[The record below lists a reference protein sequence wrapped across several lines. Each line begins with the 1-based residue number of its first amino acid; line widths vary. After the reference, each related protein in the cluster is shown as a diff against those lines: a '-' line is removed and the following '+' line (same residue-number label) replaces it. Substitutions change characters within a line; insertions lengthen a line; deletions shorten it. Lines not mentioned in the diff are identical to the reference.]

1 MSLAEDLLNTLN
13 DGGANDNTE
22 SNDVEEPIIV
32 DEKRRIIVPN
42 KLKTIAVMGDKNVE
56 TVTFKCIR
64 YWDAVHDLS
73 NFVIYINYILPNGTT
88 GTYIPEI
95 KGIFDD
101 YFTFDWLIGR
111 EITKYNG
118 SLTFLI
124 LARRTD
130 NEGKLEYQWSSLL
143 NSECTIAQGLEIINV
158 TDDEEA
164 EDRLTSL
171 LEKYEQ
177 LSKLPDEV
185 NKKLDKK
192 TEPTDGTYVYA
203 IKDGEQ
209 TVVKAS
215 SEANGDHVMCRDK
228 DGRSHIAEPKEDTHI
243 ANKEYVDTVASGK
256 LDQDTSVTDNS
267 KAYVKTPDGTQTT
280 VDISSTGM
288 PGAIVALDE
297 NGQSKVDTPT
307 EDAHIANKKYVDD
320 ELAKFDFIKVVPS
333 LDAVANP
340 LPNRIYLVP
349 NENADTQN
357 LFDEWIFVNGKWEW
371 ITTKEIDV
379 DLTEYATIEYV
390 DSTMEDT
397 SDALDE
403 IIEIQNTLVDDGNP
417 NTSWLIDKIY
427 PVGSIYMSVNDVDP
441 EVIFGGTW
449 EQIQGRF
456 LLGTGSGY
464 GLGAMGGAESV
475 TLTENQMPRHNHN
488 PYLDT
493 FKTDSFGQ
501 YIDNAG
507 SNTHGIA
514 PTGGYTEG
522 KRVGTLQ
529 ITATGGG
536 QPHNNMPPYLAVN
549 MWKRTA

>member
-32 DEKRRIIVPN
+32 DETRRIIVPN
-42 KLKTIAVMGDKNVE
+42 KLKTIAVTGDKNVE

-73 NFVIYINYILPNGTT
+73 NFVIYINYILPNNTT

-95 KGIFDD
+95 KEIFDD

-203 IKDGEQ
+203 VKDGEQ

-215 SEANGDHVMCRDK
+215 SEANSGPIMCRD
-228 DGRSHIAEPKEDTHI
+228 DNGR
-243 ANKEYVDTVASGK
+243 ASI
-256 LDQDTSVTDNS
+256 N
-267 KAYVKTPDGTQTT
+267 TPESDSQ
-280 VDISSTGM
+280 
-288 PGAIVALDE
+288 
-297 NGQSKVDTPT
+297 
-307 EDAHIANKKYVDD
+307 IANKKYVDTQI
-320 ELAKFDFIKVVPS
+320 ANFDFIKVVSS
-333 LDAVANP
+333 LDAVTNP
-340 LPNRIYLVP
+340 LPNKIYLVP
-349 NENADTQN
+349 NENSDTQN

-379 DLTEYATIEYV
+379 DLTDYATIEYV

-403 IIEIQNTLVDDGNP
+403 IIEIQNTLVDGGNP

-449 EQIQGRF
+449 EKLSNAF
-456 LLGTGSGY
+456 LLGAGDKY
-464 GLGAMGGAESV
+464 AIGAKGGAEMV
-475 TLTENQMPRHNHN
+475 TLTTAQMPNHGHDI
-488 PYLDT
+488 YMDT
-493 FKTDSFGQ
+493 TGSYGMGQ
-501 YIDNAG
+501 RIDNNASTG
-507 SNTHGIA
+507 ATGIA
-514 PTGGYTEG
+514 PSGGFVSGT
-522 KRVGTLQ
+522 RVGTVS
-529 ITATGGG
+529 IVKSGGN
-536 QPHNNMPPYLAVN
+536 QPHDNMPPYLAVN